1 MKGTELKK
9 VLTDGGYVLKDV
21 ASLMGMT
28 QPNFSQ
34 LMKVQDV
41 KTGTL
46 EQMCQVLNKK
56 MDFFYANTPYAPVN
70 AEASH
75 NSDELALLRGQIMAY
90 QDALDRIGRG
100 EASFI
105 KEKANAG

>member
-1 MKGTELKK
+1 MTGVELKK
-9 VLTDGGYVLKDV
+9 VLTEGGYALKDI

-41 KTGTL
+41 KSGTL

-56 MDFFYANTPYAPVN
+56 MDFFYAGTEYAPVVV
-70 AEASH
+70 EAKP
-75 NSDELALLRGQIMAY
+75 EMVY
-90 QDALDRIGRG
+90 MEWLDRY
-100 EASFI
+100 EAIVRENEQLRLRLSVYEPV
-105 KEKANAG
+105 EKRKHG